1 MGSRH
6 QDKRK
11 NMEKIT
17 KGLEGLIVD
26 ETQISKVLPETSEL
40 LYRGYPVAE
49 LAEKCS
55 YEEVV
60 YLLWEGE
67 LPLAKEREN
76 FQKQERKKRPFLD
89 RDLVIFLECLK
100 DSHPMDVIRTL
111 ISYWGARGHVW
122 DSNTRERKE
131 KALRFLAAAPVF
143 ISAHFRLRK
152 SLKPITPDNQ
162 LSFSENFLKM
172 CFDTKFS
179 PEIVRLFDK
188 TMILY
193 AEHGF
198 NASTFSARVIASTG
212 SDVASALTGAIG
224 ALKGPLHGGANEKVM
239 EVMKKIKNPA
249 KAEKY
254 ILKALKEKQKIMG
267 FGHRVYKKQD
277 SRVAVMKDCAQRM
290 SEIKKEPVWMEMY
303 NIMAET
309 MKREKNIYPNVD
321 FPAGIAYYL
330 MGFDIDMFTPLFV
343 MSRIAG
349 WCAHIIEQGENNRI
363 IRPLSEYTGPD
374 RRSAEDRD

>member
-1 MGSRH
+1 
-6 QDKRK
+6 
-11 NMEKIT
+11 MEKII
-17 KGLEGLIVD
+17 KGLEGLVVD
-26 ETQISKVLPETSEL
+26 ETKVSKVIPETSEL

-49 LAEKCS
+49 LAEKRS

-67 LPLAKEREN
+67 LPSRKEREN
-76 FQKQERKKRPFLD
+76 FEKQERKKRPFLD
-89 RDLVIFLECLK
+89 KEALSLLESLK
-100 DSHPMDVIRTL
+100 EAHPMDVIRTL
-111 ISYWGARGHVW
+111 VSYWGARGHAW
-122 DSNTRERKE
+122 DSNAQERKE
-131 KALRFLAAAPVF
+131 KALRLLAAAPVF

-152 SLKPITPDNQ
+152 KLKPVSPDNK
-162 LSFSENFLKM
+162 LSLAENFLKM
-172 CFDTKFS
+172 CFDKEPSKET
-179 PEIVRLFDK
+179 VRLFEQ

-198 NASTFSARVIASTG
+198 NASTFSSRVISSTH
-212 SDVASALTGAIG
+212 SDLASAVTGAIG

-239 EVMKKIKNPA
+239 EMMREIQNPA

-254 ILKALKEKQKIMG
+254 LLKALKNKQKIMG

-277 SRVAVMKDCAQRM
+277 SRVPAMEKCARRM
-290 SEIKKEPVWMEMY
+290 SEIKGETNWMEIY
-303 NIMAET
+303 DILVAV
-309 MKREKNIYPNVD
+309 MKREKNIYPNLD
-321 FPAGIAYYL
+321 LPAGPAYYL

-363 IRPLSEYTGPD
+363 IRPLSAYTGPEK
-374 RRSAEDRD
+374 RSVPS